1 MLDINLFRED
11 KAGADALKTVRESQR
26 RRMPHKPNEAADSV
40 DAVLR
45 HDRAW
50 RDARYEL
57 DRVATER
64 NALNK
69 QLKQLKLDAAAAAA
83 ATKQAPHHTKDDN
96 SSNSKDEAAIKLQKT
111 QLETRETQLKDALA
125 EAEASRTVALAAI
138 GNLVHNS
145 VPVHHDEEEGNTTE
159 RTWAP
164 APTTGHHHSDDDGNG
179 LLSQRNEKHDA
190 DKNTPAAT
198 AAAAA
203 PDGRKARSHVDLL
216 HMIDG
221 VEYTRGVTVAGSR
234 GYFLKGKGVLLNL
247 ALVQYG
253 LKFMIERGFTPVQTP
268 FFMEKSQMAKC
279 AQLDDFDEQLYKV
292 SGDGEKYL
300 IATSE
305 QPMCVYHADEWINES
320 ELPRKFIGHSTCF
333 RKEAGSHGRDQLGI
347 FRVHQFEKL
356 EQFCVTLPDD
366 DVSYKMLEEM
376 ITNAEDFYQSL
387 GISYRVIN
395 IASGALNDAA
405 AKKYD
410 LEGWFPGSKA
420 YRELVSCSNCT
431 DYQSRRLEARCGT
444 KKMGDAMKR
453 YVHML
458 NSTLC
463 ATSRVICCLLETY
476 QDDTGINVPAVLQP
490 YVGCTH
496 IPFVRDPPKL
506 KVPKT
511 QKT

>member
-11 KAGADALKTVRESQR
+11 KSGPDALKTVRESQR
-26 RRMPHKPNEAADSV
+26 RRTPHKPEEAAASV
-40 DAVLR
+40 DAVLE

-50 RDARYEL
+50 REARYEL

-69 QLKQLKLDAAAAAA
+69 ELKELKLAARQAAGGAGAA
-83 ATKQAPHHTKDDN
+83 DHVDLGGAK
-96 SSNSKDEAAIKLQKT
+96 EAAIKESKAE
-111 QLETRETQLKDALA
+111 LELREAKFKEGLADAKA
-125 EAEASRTVALAAI
+125 KRTVALAAI

-145 VPVHHDEEEGNTTE
+145 VPVHHDEDEGNTTE
-159 RTWAP
+159 RVWP
-164 APTTGHHHSDDDGNG
+164 VGP
-179 LLSQRNEKHDA
+179 DA
-190 DKNTPAAT
+190 DLKPAA
-198 AAAAA
+198 A
-203 PDGRKARSHVDLL
+203 GQERNHVDLL

-221 VEYTRGVTVAGSR
+221 VEYNRGVTVAGSR

-253 LKFMIERGFTPVQTP
+253 LKFMIERGFTPIQTP
-268 FFMEKSQMAKC
+268 FFMEKAQMAKC

-292 SGDGEKYL
+292 TGDGEKYL

-305 QPMCVYHADEWINES
+305 QPLCVYHVDEWINES

-366 DVSYKMLEEM
+366 DISYQMLEEM
-376 ITNAEDFYQSL
+376 IGNAEQFYQSL
-387 GISYRVIN
+387 GINYRVIN

-444 KKMGDAMKR
+444 KKMGDTAKR

-463 ATSRVICCLLETY
+463 ATSRVICCILETY
-476 QDDTGINVPAVLQP
+476 QDDTGIKVPEVLQP
-490 YVGCTH
+490 FVGCAH
-496 IPFVRDPPKL
+496 IPFVQPPPKL
-506 KVPKT
+506 KIPKN
-511 QKT
+511 QKA